1 MPETPTTRLGLY
13 RPDDDGS
20 ELVNVQQDLNGNMA
34 KLDTAVGFQLVTSST
49 RPSSP
54 YPGKPIGETDTGRA
68 YFHNG
73 SSPASAGW
81 VQLVAAGSTF
91 DADLDLT
98 GTRQLNI
105 GGSAATSA
113 LATKLTSGS
122 DVVLTSR
129 VGSETQ
135 SRLTVSA
142 SGDVAWGSGSGATD
156 VTLARSAAGRLAVT
170 GTNAALVVGSAVLR
184 PQAAATVTVAN
195 STTETVVGTVTI
207 PAADA
212 VAGAVYRVTVFGTAS
227 VTGTPTFTIRGR
239 LGGVA
244 GTLAA
249 TIGPVTAS
257 SGVTSQTWSVE
268 FDVVCL
274 TTGGSGT
281 WMPRMVCTQN
291 VTTTIATQTG
301 TVIMPNSGASIT
313 RDTTAS
319 SDMVVTWQWSAAS
332 ASNTA
337 TARAFARRI
346 A

>member
-1 MPETPTTRLGLY
+1 MPETPTTRLSL
-13 RPDDDGS
+13 RKPLNDGS
-20 ELVNVQQDLNGNMA
+20 ELVNVQQDLNQNWD
-34 KLDTAVGFQLVTSST
+34 KIDTAVGFQLVTSTT
-49 RPSSP
+49 RPSTP
-54 YPGKPIGETDTGRA
+54 YAGKPIVETDTGRS

-73 SSPASAGW
+73 SSPASAGY
-81 VQLVAAGSTF
+81 VQIPNSASTF

-98 GTRQLNI
+98 ATRQLNI
-105 GGSAATSA
+105 GGSGATSA
-113 LATKLTSGS
+113 LATKLAAGS

-156 VTLARSAAGRLAVT
+156 VTLTRSAAGRLAVT

-207 PAADA
+207 PASDA

-227 VTGTPTFTIRGR
+227 VTGAPTFTLRGR

-249 TIGPVTAS
+249 TIGAVTAS
-257 SGVTSQTWSVE
+257 TGVTAQAWSVD
-268 FDVVCL
+268 FDLVCL

-291 VTTTIATQTG
+291 VTTTVSTQTG
-301 TVIMPNSGASIT
+301 TVILPNSLASIT

-319 SDMVVTWQWSAAS
+319 SDMVITWQWSAAS